1 VNSLVWLVRQ
11 APRRPQNLSWGELGE
26 DDQALIVKAR
36 GCRVGF
42 VQPVVKARVRCP
54 NLSNLRVSLRS
65 AYVTYAK

>member
-1 VNSLVWLVRQ
+1 MQ
-11 APRRPQNLSWGELGE
+11 AQVLTSAAPSRPQNLSWGELGE
-26 DDQALIVKAR
+26 DDQAFIVKAR

-42 VQPVVKARVRCP
+42 VQPIVKARARCP